1 MRIAISADSNEGLDS
16 VVALHFGRCPFFVIV
31 DVADGKVQ
39 QSEVIENPFY
49 SQHQPGQVPGFINN
63 QNVDVMLSKGMGGR
77 AIQFFRQFGV
87 GAATGAS
94 GTVSQAI
101 EAYLAG
107 QLQDA
112 APCRES
118 VEHGHDHAGH

>member
-16 VVALHFGRCPFFVIV
+16 VVAQHFGRCPFFVIV
-31 DVADGKVQ
+31 DVTGGQVR

-49 SQHQPGQVPGFINN
+49 GQHQPGQVPGFIKS
-63 QNVDVMLSKGMGGR
+63 QNINVMISSGMGGR
-77 AIQFFRQFGV
+77 AIQFFRQYGV

-94 GTVSQAI
+94 GTARQAI
-101 EAYLAG
+101 EDYVAG
-107 QLQDA
+107 RLQDA

-118 VEHGHDHAGH
+118 VEHGHDHVHP